1 MPLPDNLRSQHGGP
15 IAARVAAESAAEIV
29 AATRTW
35 LEKAVIGLDLCP
47 FAHAVHVKN
56 QIRYA
61 VSAAETPQT
70 LLADLV
76 DELQLLASADR
87 GEVETTLLIHP
98 WVLADFLHYNDFLA
112 VADAAVA
119 NLRLAAV
126 IQVASFHPQYQF
138 DAAGPDDIDN
148 YTNRSPYPTLH
159 LLRQESVDR
168 ALAAFPDPAR
178 IFEKNI
184 ATLRVLGHE
193 GWNRLGL
200 AAPSTPALPGRPAAG
215 PEGTSS

>member
-1 MPLPDNLRSQHGGP
+1 MPDPDERSQRGSEIKAE
-15 IAARVAAESAAEIV
+15 IAGEIAAEIV
-29 AATRTW
+29 AATKTW

-47 FAHAVHVKN
+47 FANAVHAKG
-56 QIRYA
+56 QIRYV
-61 VSAAETPQT
+61 VSAAETPEA
-70 LLADLV
+70 LLADLI
-76 DELQLLASADR
+76 DELQRLATADP

-138 DAAGPDDIDN
+138 DATGPDDIDN

-168 ALAAFPDPAR
+168 ALAAFPDPAK

-184 ATLRVLGHE
+184 ATLRVLGHD
-193 GWNRLGL
+193 GWNRLDL
-200 AAPSTPALPGRPAAG
+200 KAPATPAPPARPAAV
-215 PEGTSS
+215 PEETSG

>member
-1 MPLPDNLRSQHGGP
+1 MPHPDKLRSSP
-15 IAARVAAESAAEIV
+15 RVAAESAAEIV
-29 AATRTW
+29 AATKAW

-47 FAHAVHVKN
+47 FAHAVHVKS

-61 VSAAETPQT
+61 VSAAETPQA
-70 LLADLV
+70 LLADLI

-87 GEVETTLLIHP
+87 GEAETTLLIHP

-119 NLRLAAV
+119 NLRLAAI

-138 DAAGPDDIDN
+138 DATGPDDIDN

-168 ALAAFPDPAR
+168 ALAAFPDPAQ

-200 AAPSTPALPGRPAAG
+200 AAPPTPAPPGPPGDAAPGRPRR
-215 PEGTSS
+215 SKS